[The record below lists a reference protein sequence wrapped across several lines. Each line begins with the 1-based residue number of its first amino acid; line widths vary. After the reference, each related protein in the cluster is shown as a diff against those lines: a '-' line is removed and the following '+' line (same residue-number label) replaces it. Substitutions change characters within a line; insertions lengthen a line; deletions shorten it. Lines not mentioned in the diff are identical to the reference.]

1 MGLICAS
8 LNVRTTPE
16 ARAAMLRARADG
28 ADLAE
33 LRLDLMEEFDLEAL
47 LAARPLPAVVTFR
60 RMDQGSGHRLGE
72 GKRLAIL
79 NRALELGAEYVD
91 VELGS
96 EGGIVRSGPG
106 KVIVS
111 QHDFGGVPADLDDLA
126 RRIEATGADIVKLAV
141 TPRDP
146 LECLPLYELIGRLRK
161 PAIVIGM
168 GEAGAASRLVALR
181 FGAFLSYGA
190 LAPDERTAPGQLSVA
205 EMVRDYRAKSISPS
219 TRLFGV
225 IGDPIAHSLSPAI
238 HNAAYRELGL
248 DALYVGLR
256 VPAGSDAAEF
266 IRRHADS
273 GFEGLS
279 VTLPHK
285 VAALGAAD
293 EVDPVAA
300 KIGAANTI
308 TVRAG
313 QLLAA
318 NTDAEAAV
326 GELARAFGVPDRTD
340 PSDPSDPTDPSDRRS
355 GKTVLVLGAGGAARA
370 VAWGLSAL
378 GRARVVIA
386 NRSRERGLNLAA
398 ELRAEFR
405 PLDGLAGLAY
415 DAVVNATPQGMHPN
429 VGETPLAAGLIRPG
443 SVVFDTVYNP
453 LETRLLREAKE
464 RGARTVDGLGMFVA
478 QGARQVELWTGR
490 PAPREI
496 MRRAA
501 LEKLTRK

>member
-1 MGLICAS
+1 MGLICAA
-8 LNVRTTPE
+8 LNVKTTAE

-47 LAARPLPAVVTFR
+47 LAERPLPAVVTFR
-60 RMDQGSGHRLGE
+60 RMDQGSGHRMDE
-72 GKRLAIL
+72 RKRLAIL

-96 EGGIVRSGPG
+96 QDGIVRSGPG

-111 QHDFGGVPADLDDLA
+111 HHDFGGVPADIEELA

-141 TPRDP
+141 APGQP
-146 LECLPLYELIGRLRK
+146 LECLALYELIAKLGK
-161 PAIVIGM
+161 PAIVVGM
-168 GEAGAASRLVALR
+168 GEAGAASRLIALR

-205 EMVRDYRAKSISPS
+205 EMVRDYRAKSVSES

-238 HNAAYRELGL
+238 HNAAYREMGL
-248 DALYVGLR
+248 DALYVGFR
-256 VPAGSDAAEF
+256 VPADSDAAEF
-266 IRRHADS
+266 VRRHADS

-293 EVDPVAA
+293 QVDPVAA
-300 KIGAANTI
+300 RIGAANTI
-308 TVRAG
+308 IVRDG
-313 QLLAA
+313 RLHAA
-318 NTDAEAAV
+318 NTDADAAV
-326 GELARAFGVPDRTD
+326 GELARAFGAPDRTD
-340 PSDPSDPTDPSDRRS
+340 QSDPADPSDRCS
-355 GKTVLVLGAGGAARA
+355 ALAGKTVLVLGAGGAARA
-370 VAWGLSAL
+370 VAWGLSVL

-386 NRSRERGLNLAA
+386 NRSRERGMNLAA
-398 ELRAEFR
+398 ELQAEFR
-405 PLDGLAGLAY
+405 PLDQLAGLAY

-429 VGETPLAAGLIRPG
+429 VGQTPLAAELIRPG
-443 SVVFDTVYNP
+443 SVVFDTIYNP

-490 PAPREI
+490 PAPREV